1 MKTILTLLALIVSAQ
16 VFASAKL
23 IKDSKHAIKADTDML
38 GEMKSSKV
46 EEKQNSNTDLLN
58 DQVTNIMKAENQEEA
73 HLEDAY

>member
-1 MKTILTLLALIVSAQ
+1 MKTILTLLALVVSAQ

-23 IKDSKHAIKADTDML
+23 HKHSKSAIKADTDML

-46 EEKQNSNTDLLN
+46 EEKDNSTDLLN